1 MRVLILNYEYPPL
14 GGGAGVAT
22 ESLARGLASRG
33 VIVDVVTAGEHESS
47 ESFLLWDG
55 SSPEEGTL
63 TVHRVK
69 ARRTA
74 VHEAGMGG
82 AFSYLV
88 AALPLVRQ
96 LLRSECY
103 DVVHVFFSLPTGAML
118 PFLNLDDTPVV
129 VSLRGSDVP
138 GYDQHHRPLVL
149 CHRLLLPLTRWIWR
163 RADRV
168 VAVCESLGGLARS
181 TLPSLRYV
189 VVPNG
194 VDLALFRPPATRRIP
209 RVDRVRCL
217 AVTRLVERK
226 GLTDLIRA
234 MSLLP
239 RDRFELEIVG
249 SGPDELTL
257 RELVAELGLTDSV
270 TFSGTLDRATTAH
283 RYREADLF
291 TLASREEAFGNVF
304 AEALASGLPVVGSTV
319 GGIPELVHHGQNGL
333 LVPPRNPRALAA
345 AIRHLADDPALRLQ
359 MSRRNRA
366 QAESNLSWDHATA
379 RYLSVYHGVQ
389 RRVPVPTVLAELP
402 SSSW

>member
-1 MRVLILNYEYPPL
+1 MRVLILNYEYPLL
-14 GGGAGVAT
+14 GDGAGVAT
-22 ESLARGLASRG
+22 ESLARGLASKG
-33 VIVDVVTAGEHESS
+33 VAVHVVTAGEQSTS
-47 ESFLLWDG
+47 ESFLVWDG

-63 TVHRVK
+63 TVHRVE
-69 ARRTA
+69 ARRGG
-74 VHEAGMGG
+74 VHRSGMAEALR
-82 AFSYLV
+82 YLV
-88 AALPLVRQ
+88 AALRLVRR
-96 LLRSECY
+96 LMRSEHY
-103 DVVHVFFSLPTGAML
+103 DVIHFFCSLPTGALL
-118 PFLNLDDTPVV
+118 PFLNLGDTPVV
-129 VSLRGSDVP
+129 VSIRGLDVP
-138 GYDQHHRPLVL
+138 GYDTYHQPLVL
-149 CHRLLLPLTRWIWR
+149 GHRLFLPLTRWIWR

-168 VAVCESLGGLARS
+168 VAVCESLGGLARN
-181 TLPSLRYV
+181 TLPTLKYV

-194 VDLALFRPPATRRIP
+194 VDLALYRPPSTRRLP
-209 RVDRVRCL
+209 RSDRVRCL

-226 GLTDLIRA
+226 GLADLIHA

-249 SGPDELTL
+249 SGPAEQSL
-257 RELVAELGLTDSV
+257 RELVAKLGLADSV
-270 TFSGTLDRATTAH
+270 TLSGTLDRPATAH

-359 MSRRNRA
+359 MSLRNRA
-366 QAESNLSWDHATA
+366 QAESTLSWEHATS
-379 RYLSVYHGVQ
+379 RYLAVYHGVQ
-389 RRVPVPTVLAELP
+389 RRAPVRTVLAELP